1 MIDTESDL
9 ASSTF
14 TESGHRFVDHY
25 GVLAREAGQKL
36 KPELR
41 WKKAVRQFWKSRF
54 KTIKE
59 IEFNSITLL
68 DLERI
73 NLFNS
78 IEWAHNTSEWK
89 MVCQIVDDL
98 ATYFNI
104 RSYWPEWVHFAELAV
119 ADSDL
124 TGDLKLKAI
133 ALNNLSVV
141 YRQLDRLS
149 ESIQCC
155 QESAILCKQLDD
167 RYGEGLSLGNLG
179 GTYFAQRN
187 YQAAFESYTNALHFF
202 QKSGELYEQAQC
214 LIGIGIVLARQQKLD
229 EASSYLESGIK
240 IQRKIADRFGEAQ
253 ALNNLGVVQKMQNKI
268 NEAINS
274 FQKSLRLKQEVG
286 DQQGIANSLTNL
298 AIAYENS
305 GELMLAIESWE
316 KTITLLREINPSDVE
331 RTIRRLT
338 QTRAKVKP

>member
-1 MIDTESDL
+1 MVDL
-9 ASSTF
+9 NLQFARAIYTKA
-14 TESGHRFVDHY
+14 GHHFADHY
-25 GVLAREAGQKL
+25 QTLAHNVSENL

-41 WKKAVRQFWKSRF
+41 WKNMAHKSWVSGRQKLR
-54 KTIKE
+54 E
-59 IEFNSITLL
+59 IELESIALL
-68 DLERI
+68 DQERY
-73 NLFNS
+73 NLFYA
-78 IEWAHNTSEWK
+78 IEWSHQNTEWK
-89 MVCQIVDDL
+89 LVCLLVDDL
-98 ATYFNI
+98 ATYFNT
-104 RSYWPEWVHFAELAV
+104 RSYWLEWVHFAELAV

-141 YRQLDRLS
+141 YRQLDRLT

-155 QESAILCKQLDD
+155 QESAILCKLLDD
-167 RYGEGLSLGNLG
+167 KYGEGLSFGNLG

-202 QKSGELYEQAQC
+202 QKSRELYEQAQC
-214 LIGIGIVLARQQKLD
+214 LVGIGIVLARQQKLAK
-229 EASSYLESGIK
+229 ASSYLKSGIK

-268 NEAINS
+268 NEAIDS

-331 RTIRRLT
+331 RTIRRLAR
-338 QTRAKVKP
+338 TRAKVKP